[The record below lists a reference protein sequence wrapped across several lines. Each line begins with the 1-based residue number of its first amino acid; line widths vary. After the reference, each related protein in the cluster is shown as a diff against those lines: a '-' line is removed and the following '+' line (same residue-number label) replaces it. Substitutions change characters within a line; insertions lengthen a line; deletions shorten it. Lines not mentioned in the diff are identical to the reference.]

1 MRVLALNEKLLSY
14 YSKVP
19 KKFNGE
25 LTDMEGKKPKESVD
39 LANFLSIKVISDDD
53 TKRIKKLRQH
63 LDKAFKIKYLVVKK
77 KKGE

>member
-1 MRVLALNEKLLSY
+1 
-14 YSKVP
+14 
-19 KKFNGE
+19 
-25 LTDMEGKKPKESVD
+25 MEGKKPKESVD

-77 KKGE
+77 KKGEQQLSDSEDGENDQDDDELGNNSDMSSN